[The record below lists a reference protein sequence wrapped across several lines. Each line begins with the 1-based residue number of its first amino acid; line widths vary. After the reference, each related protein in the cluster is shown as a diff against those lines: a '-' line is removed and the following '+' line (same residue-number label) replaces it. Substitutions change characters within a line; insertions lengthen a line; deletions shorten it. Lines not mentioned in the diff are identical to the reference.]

1 MLEKFKSRKFLI
13 ALAGVV
19 IFVLNDVLGLHFD
32 VQTVSGIVGSIIAYI
47 VGEGIVDKGRAT
59 AEIKAESEFWRQEA
73 TAAKSKFWQLKEHYE
88 KIMGEAP
95 EAIPSP

>member
-1 MLEKFKSRKFLI
+1 MLEKFRSRKFLI

-19 IFVLNDVLGLHFD
+19 IFILNDVLGLHFD

-59 AEIKAESEFWRQEA
+59 AEIKAESEFWRCESEKLQEQFW
-73 TAAKSKFWQLKEHYE
+73 TLKAKYE
-88 KIMGEAP
+88 SLVGETP
-95 EAIPSP
+95 GDE